1 MTVRGEA
8 YINILRIM
16 LNTPTMVDLTFVVWK
31 SFRVRTTTRT
41 KKMVSITRRRWFQS
55 QEQ

>member
-16 LNTPTMVDLTFVVWK
+16 LNTPTMMDLSFVVWK

-41 KKMVSITRRRWFQS
+41 KKMVSITRAMMIFC
-55 QEQ
+55 